1 MTTRCSSGWAPD
13 LASGRRRHPWDSVA
27 AGSGPYYGDVPS
39 SVNTPACATLSIRLD
54 PILSTMARDL
64 ARDLNTVYAAGNETP
79 VGIWSDDAT
88 MWVADADDERLYAYD
103 MAVTVPVTPEQAAS
117 DFNGDGIVNF
127 ADFFEFVDAFGS

>member
-1 MTTRCSSGWAPD
+1 M
-13 LASGRRRHPWDSVA
+13 
-27 AGSGPYYGDVPS
+27 
-39 SVNTPACATLSIRLD
+39 
-54 PILSTMARDL
+54 
-64 ARDLNTVYAAGNETP
+64 
-79 VGIWSDDAT
+79 GIWSDGATMWVADGTDDKLYAYNLSTSVRDPARDFNTLDAAGNNKPTDIWLDGAT